1 MSENEKMIGEK
12 ANAILKT
19 ILEQP
24 ISQLI
29 ESVRT
34 SILINLQRIVKGYN
48 RKELEVGYSFAK
60 EYELEGQIIIDI
72 NRFLLLH
79 TSYIDKLNQK
89 IKGFAKSKIVYG
101 IDKLSTLLNTFQ
113 SSIRGVSLPGGSFGV
128 SYLLKS
134 GIAGILYEM
143 INPNIGFPD
152 TYLVDSSEEDTGS
165 LVKEVISELIIRY
178 DAESFKLTEDEIR
191 LAIAKRNEQ
200 EKMLF
205 IKRLD
210 SMIPEEKR
218 LELINKRL
226 GLGDWARG
234 GSKGIYAFDPEQY
247 DFERD
252 QRIQMGIF
260 DPQDMNFQQEV
271 MRELA
276 MDSGDN
282 HEQIKEDDY

>member
-1 MSENEKMIGEK
+1 M
-12 ANAILKT
+12 
-19 ILEQP
+19 
-24 ISQLI
+24 
-29 ESVRT
+29 
-34 SILINLQRIVKGYN
+34 
-48 RKELEVGYSFAK
+48 
-60 EYELEGQIIIDI
+60 
-72 NRFLLLH
+72 
-79 TSYIDKLNQK
+79 
-89 IKGFAKSKIVYG
+89 
-101 IDKLSTLLNTFQ
+101 
-113 SSIRGVSLPGGSFGV
+113 SLPGGSFGV

-134 GIAGILYEM
+134 AIAGILYEM

-152 TYLVDSSEEDTGS
+152 TYIVENFEEDTGS
-165 LVKEVISELIIRY
+165 LVKDLISELIIRY

-191 LAIAKRNEQ
+191 LALAKRNEK
-200 EKMLF
+200 EKILF
-205 IKRLD
+205 INKLD
-210 SMIPEEKR
+210 SMTPEEKR

-276 MDSGDN
+276 MDSGYDN
-282 HEQIKEDDY
+282 QQINEEDY